1 MTKITELLE
10 IKQASLKA
18 IMQQGGWML
27 GYAVSGVIM
36 AGLISYFAAKTVA
49 WLAKTLRQKVFDQ
62 VLSFRWV
69 KSINFHW
76 NWDAWKLDEKEWGIR
91 KTASQSD
98 CQSLSLSNDWQFG
111 Y

>member
-10 IKQASLKA
+10 IKQASLKT

-49 WLAKTLRQKVFDQ
+49 GLAKTLRQKVFDQ

-69 KSINFHW
+69 KSINFH
-76 NWDAWKLDEKEWGIR
+76 
-91 KTASQSD
+91 
-98 CQSLSLSNDWQFG
+98 
-111 Y
+111 